1 MAAAAV
7 KIEFPEEYTLE
18 ESNKKITKK
27 LERLSEKGLEKI
39 TDFIG
44 MRLTDSM
51 FYLYLFKKYR
61 TPCFLIEPTND
72 FWDILGL
79 NLNIREV
86 YSVEESA
93 QITSYLENLAKKL
106 VECIINDVNIII
118 IPLTL
123 ILYYPD
129 GKRTAHANVLI
140 YRKKFNHIEHF
151 EPHGKTGSFGNNEL
165 NKSIELFISQFI
177 DYVNMELF
185 KKRPA
190 KTKDFKFIELIESNQ
205 VCPYLYGFQA
215 HEESSTM
222 FKISELEGEG
232 YCTAW
237 SMFFTELCLKNP
249 SMTSSQIITSVFST
263 ARLKKSILDYFRNV
277 IRGYAT
283 FINEKIATYFKFLL
297 DDSIIDLNK
306 IKKMND
312 KKRIELTSKM
322 IIIIN
327 IEMRLAFNP
336 NALDD
341 RLAFLQ
347 HRAGQLH
354 ENNVEYKYIQLE
366 ISVLNKYKNHIGDFN
381 SPIDTPPTPPPLLH
395 VKLNK
400 KTQKN
405 RIICPPGKVLNPK
418 TNRCVNVKPEKTV
431 KQIIKENKETLDQE
445 LQKITKE
452 CPPGKVLNPVTGR
465 CVKPKVVKP
474 VKTVKPVTKKEK
486 KVKQVTKKEPIICPP
501 GKEINPKTGRC
512 VKAKVP
518 TRKIKKEPN
527 S

>member
-1 MAAAAV
+1 MAATEV
-7 KIEFPEEYTLE
+7 KVELPEEYTLE
-18 ESNKKITKK
+18 ESNQKITKK
-27 LERLSEKGLEKI
+27 LERLNNKGLQKI

-44 MRLTDSM
+44 LQLIDSM
-51 FYLYLFKKYR
+51 FYLYLFKKYK

-86 YSVEESA
+86 YSAEEQG
-93 QITSYLENLAKKL
+93 QISCYLVNLAKKL

-123 ILYYPD
+123 LFYSD

-151 EPHGKTGSFGNNEL
+151 EPHGKTGLFNNNEL
-165 NKSIELFISQFI
+165 NKSIELFIKMFTI
-177 DYVNMELF
+177 NVNYELR
-185 KKRPA
+185 KKSPV
-190 KTKDFKFIELIESNQ
+190 KDFKFIELIGSNQ

-222 FKISELEGEG
+222 FKILELEGEG

-263 ARLKKSILDYFRNV
+263 AQLKKSILDYFRNV

-283 FINEKIATYFKFLL
+283 FINEKISTYFKFLL

-312 KKRIELTSKM
+312 TKRGELTSKM
-322 IIIIN
+322 IMILN
-327 IEMRLAFNP
+327 VEMRLAFNP

-347 HRAGQLH
+347 DRAEQLD

-381 SPIDTPPTPPPLLH
+381 SPIDTPPTPPPLLY

-400 KTQKN
+400 KTQKKQ
-405 RIICPPGKVLNPK
+405 IICPPGKVLNPK

-431 KQIIKENKETLDQE
+431 RQEIKERKEALDQE
-445 LQKITKE
+445 IQKITKE
-452 CPPGKVLNPVTGR
+452 CPPGKVLNPDTGR
-465 CVKPKVVKP
+465 CIKPKVDKP
-474 VKTVKPVTKKEK
+474 IKTVKTVTKKEK
-486 KVKQVTKKEPIICPP
+486 MKKNEKKESNSPKIIVCPP

-512 VKAKVP
+512 VNIKIG
-518 TRKIKKEPN
+518 TRKIKKEP
-527 S
+527 